1 MCPENDDIYGSA
13 PRPVQAANQNVR
25 EFVATDATIPA
36 FVINLDR
43 DVARWQDISSALTR
57 LGVPYER
64 IPAIDAKKR
73 MTLIRRVIR
82 SEFHF
87 APANRPMKA
96 GEIGC
101 YLSHIAALKRIVR
114 QNLPMA
120 VIFEDDAA
128 FGERFQN
135 FYRRDL
141 PHFLTNT
148 DIVKFE
154 GIHYAHTSKSSI
166 SLVKGETA
174 QLVVPL
180 KPALGSAAY
189 AVTRKGAMELIRAL
203 SVADR
208 PLDHKLVY
216 YDRHGIDFAET
227 QPFLVTQAAY
237 ESSIEL
243 RSLDAPP
250 LQPAE
255 RFRQGLASIGRGAK
269 RIAYVAKLLVKRRL
283 LGTKSPSVA

>member
-1 MCPENDDIYGSA
+1 M
-13 PRPVQAANQNVR
+13 
-25 EFVATDATIPA
+25 ATDATIPA

-43 DVARWQDISSALTR
+43 DVERWQDISSALTR
-57 LGVPYER
+57 LGIPFDR
-64 IPAIDAKKR
+64 IPAIDARKR

-82 SEFHF
+82 REFHF
-87 APANRPMKA
+87 APAGRPMKA

-114 QNLPMA
+114 KNLPMA
-120 VIFEDDAA
+120 VIFEDDAT
-128 FGERFQN
+128 FDQRFPQ

-141 PHFLTNT
+141 PHFLMKS

-154 GIHYAHTSKSSI
+154 GIHYAHTSKSGV

-189 AVTRKGAMELIRAL
+189 AVTRKGALDLIRAL
-203 SVADR
+203 SVTDR

-227 QPFLVTQAAY
+227 QPFLVSQAAY

-243 RSLDAPP
+243 RNLDAPP
-250 LQPAE
+250 LQPVE
-255 RFRQGLASIGRGAK
+255 RLRQGLASIGRGAR
-269 RIAYVAKLLVKRRL
+269 RIAYVARLLVKRRL
-283 LGTKSPSVA
+283 LGAKSPSAA

>member
-1 MCPENDDIYGSA
+1 M
-13 PRPVQAANQNVR
+13 R
-25 EFVATDATIPA
+25 EFVGTDANIPA

-43 DVARWQDISSALTR
+43 DIERLQDISSALTR

-64 IPAIDAKKR
+64 IPAINAKDR

-82 SEFHF
+82 RDFDF

-101 YLSHIAALKRIVR
+101 YLSHVAALKRIVR
-114 QNLPMA
+114 KNLSMA
-120 VIFEDDAA
+120 IIFEDDAA
-128 FGERFQN
+128 FDERFPQ
-135 FYRRDL
+135 FYKHDL
-141 PHFLTNT
+141 ARFLTKS

-154 GIHYAHTSKSSI
+154 GIHYAHTSKSGV
-166 SLVKGETA
+166 SLIKGEAA

-189 AVTRKGAMELIRAL
+189 AVTRKGAIELIKAL
-203 SVADR
+203 SVTDR

-227 QPFLVTQAAY
+227 LPFLVSQAAY

-243 RSLDAPP
+243 RNLDAPP

-255 RFRQGLASIGRGAK
+255 RIRRGVASVGRGAK
-269 RIAYVAKLLVKRRL
+269 RIAYVARLLVKRRL
-283 LGTKSPSVA
+283 LGAKSASAA

>member
-1 MCPENDDIYGSA
+1 
-13 PRPVQAANQNVR
+13 
-25 EFVATDATIPA
+25 
-36 FVINLDR
+36 
-43 DVARWQDISSALTR
+43 
-57 LGVPYER
+57 
-64 IPAIDAKKR
+64 

-82 SEFHF
+82 REFHF

-120 VIFEDDAA
+120 VIFEDDAE
-128 FGERFQN
+128 FSERFQN

-141 PHFLTNT
+141 PHFLMKT

-227 QPFLVTQAAY
+227 QPFLVSHRKAPGQATVAWN
-237 ESSIEL
+237 EISI
-243 RSLDAPP
+243 
-250 LQPAE
+250 
-255 RFRQGLASIGRGAK
+255 
-269 RIAYVAKLLVKRRL
+269 RRL
-283 LGTKSPSVA
+283 IPSRRCALSAAAFCSEPSLSRSSDEEDPLDRRPLPLAAL

>member
-1 MCPENDDIYGSA
+1 
-13 PRPVQAANQNVR
+13 
-25 EFVATDATIPA
+25 VATDATIPA

-43 DVARWQDISSALTR
+43 DVARWRDISSALTR
-57 LGVPYER
+57 LGIPFER
-64 IPAIDAKKR
+64 IPAIDARKR

-82 SEFHF
+82 RKFHF
-87 APANRPMKA
+87 APAKRPMKA

-114 QNLPMA
+114 KNLPMA
-120 VIFEDDAA
+120 IIFEDDAA
-128 FGERFQN
+128 FDKRFSQ
-135 FYRRDL
+135 FYRHDL
-141 PHFLTNT
+141 PHFLMKS
-148 DIVKFE
+148 DIVKLE
-154 GIHYAHTSKSSI
+154 GIHYAHTSKSGV
-166 SLVKGETA
+166 SLVRGETT

-189 AVTRKGAMELIRAL
+189 AVTRKGAVELIRAL

-227 QPFLVTQAAY
+227 QPFLVSQAAY

-243 RSLDAPP
+243 RNLDAPP
-250 LQPAE
+250 LQPAQ
-255 RFRQGLASIGRGAK
+255 RLRQWLASAGRGAK
-269 RIAYVAKLLVKRRL
+269 RIAYVARLLVKRRL
-283 LGTKSPSVA
+283 FGAKSPSVA

>member
-1 MCPENDDIYGSA
+1 
-13 PRPVQAANQNVR
+13 
-25 EFVATDATIPA
+25 
-36 FVINLDR
+36 
-43 DVARWQDISSALTR
+43 
-57 LGVPYER
+57 
-64 IPAIDAKKR
+64 

-82 SEFHF
+82 REFDF
-87 APANRPMKA
+87 AAANRPMKA

-114 QNLPMA
+114 KNLPMA
-120 VIFEDDAA
+120 IIFEDDAT
-128 FGERFQN
+128 FDKRFPQ

-141 PHFLTNT
+141 PQFLMTS

-154 GIHYAHTSKSSI
+154 GIHYAHTSKSGV
-166 SLVKGETA
+166 SLLKGETA

-189 AVTRKGAMELIRAL
+189 AVTRKGAVELIRAL

-227 QPFLVTQAAY
+227 QPFLVSQANY

-243 RSLDAPP
+243 RNLDAPP

-255 RFRQGLASIGRGAK
+255 RLRQGLASIGRGTK
-269 RIAYVAKLLVKRRL
+269 RIAYVARRLVKRRL

>member
-1 MCPENDDIYGSA
+1 VG
-13 PRPVQAANQNVR
+13 
-25 EFVATDATIPA
+25 TDANIPA

-43 DVARWQDISSALTR
+43 DVARWQDISGALTR
-57 LGVPYER
+57 LGVPFER
-64 IPAIDAKKR
+64 IPAIDAKNR

-82 SEFHF
+82 RDFHF
-87 APANRPMKA
+87 APANRAMKA

-114 QNLPMA
+114 KNLPA
-120 VIFEDDAA
+120 AIIFEDDAA
-128 FGERFQN
+128 FDVRFQQ
-135 FYRRDL
+135 FYRYDL
-141 PHFLTNT
+141 RRFLMTS

-154 GIHYAHTSKSSI
+154 GIHYAHTSKSGV
-166 SLVKGETA
+166 SLIKGEAA

-189 AVTRKGAMELIRAL
+189 AVTRKGAIELIKAL

-227 QPFLVTQAAY
+227 QPFLVSQADY
-237 ESSIEL
+237 DSSIEL
-243 RSLDAPP
+243 RNLDAPP

-255 RFRQGLASIGRGAK
+255 RLRREVASVGRGVK
-269 RIAYVAKLLVKRRL
+269 RIAYVARRLIKRRL
-283 LGTKSPSVA
+283 LGANSPSIA

>member
-1 MCPENDDIYGSA
+1 
-13 PRPVQAANQNVR
+13 
-25 EFVATDATIPA
+25 
-36 FVINLDR
+36 
-43 DVARWQDISSALTR
+43 
-57 LGVPYER
+57 
-64 IPAIDAKKR
+64 

-82 SEFHF
+82 RKFHF
-87 APANRPMKA
+87 APAKRPMKA

-114 QNLPMA
+114 KNLPMA
-120 VIFEDDAA
+120 IIFEDDAA
-128 FGERFQN
+128 FDERFAQ

-141 PHFLTNT
+141 SRFLMKS

-154 GIHYAHTSKSSI
+154 GIHYAHTSKSGV

-180 KPALGSAAY
+180 RPALGSAAY
-189 AVTRKGAMELIRAL
+189 AVTRKGAVELIRAL

-216 YDRHGIDFAET
+216 YDRHGIDFAEI

-243 RSLDAPP
+243 RNLDAPP
-250 LQPAE
+250 LQPTE
-255 RFRQGLASIGRGAK
+255 RIRQGLASITRGTK
-269 RIAYVAKLLVKRRL
+269 RITYVASLLVRRRL
-283 LGTKSPSVA
+283 LGAKSPSVA

>member
-1 MCPENDDIYGSA
+1 M
-13 PRPVQAANQNVR
+13 
-25 EFVATDATIPA
+25 ATDATIPA

-43 DVARWQDISSALTR
+43 DVARWQDISSTLTR
-57 LGVPYER
+57 LGIPFER
-64 IPAIDAKKR
+64 LPAIDARKR
-73 MTLIRRVIR
+73 ATLIRRVIR
-82 SEFHF
+82 REFHF
-87 APANRPMKA
+87 TPANRSMKA

-114 QNLPMA
+114 RNLPMA
-120 VIFEDDAA
+120 IILEDDAA
-128 FGERFQN
+128 FDERFAQ
-135 FYRRDL
+135 FYRHDL
-141 PHFLTNT
+141 SRFLMRC

-154 GIHYAHTSKSSI
+154 GIHYAHTSKSGV

-189 AVTRKGAMELIRAL
+189 AITGKGAVELIRAL

-227 QPFLVTQAAY
+227 QPFLVSQAAY
-237 ESSIEL
+237 ESSIEP
-243 RSLDAPP
+243 RNLDAPP
-250 LQPAE
+250 LQSTE
-255 RFRQGLASIGRGAK
+255 RLRQRLASIARGTK
-269 RIAYVAKLLVKRRL
+269 RITYVARLLVKRRL
-283 LGTKSPSVA
+283 LAAKSPSVA